1 MNLLYNLTLTMVI
14 KHGSAAL
21 MYIAAALVLPLGSI
35 TFNSTMIMGVHATVW
50 TVYTI
55 SGLCVVLF
63 GMFWAGFFFSFA
75 QVLYYIEVLIGIGGK
90 HKLKNG
96 RRRREVVITIYPDLL
111 HSKTCI
117 SWIL

>member
-1 MNLLYNLTLTMVI
+1 
-14 KHGSAAL
+14 

-63 GMFWAGFFFSFA
+63 GMFWAIFFFFLICSGI
-75 QVLYYIEVLIGIGGK
+75 VLYRGVDWYWRQTQAEKWKKKGGGSYY
-90 HKLKNG
+90 NIPG
-96 RRRREVVITIYPDLL
+96 FA
-111 HSKTCI
+111 S
-117 SWIL
+117 